1 MLINNHIYKKR
12 EIFMTLRK
20 LFSSIF
26 IIISTIIL
34 IQSACAQNIHIIDV
48 YSDIESADV
57 TIHSDDHYSDITI
70 DAKLILNGEVLRS
83 KQFFIEEIAPNSDIT
98 KILFWKMNVPPGG
111 SYRTMV
117 NLSVDGSVLETKYS
131 NFSYG
136 SQTIPRIFVKDI
148 VPDSS
153 GISAILAPYITQ
165 SGSEPILTDVEYMLL
180 DGDTVIYRTS
190 ERRIVISQATS
201 LSKDWNVRLE
211 NNKLYSGRIKARIS
225 TPREAIIALSENFT
239 SMDDT
244 RITDLFRDETGASVT
259 VLGMSQVPYT
269 GTIVF
274 TVLKDGDII
283 EEIKEQSPVLMAE
296 DDETIEVSWNGR
308 LPPGIYELSVKV
320 IGNDGD
326 ILDKWDTLI
335 EAEKSIYATQ
345 ETTPDSTAS
354 PGFSI
359 YLSIFSLVILIL
371 LSKRVGRNNG

>member
-1 MLINNHIYKKR
+1 MY
-12 EIFMTLRK
+12 LRK
-20 LFSSIF
+20 LFSTML

-34 IQSACAQNIHIIDV
+34 IQSACAQDIHIIDV
-48 YSDIESADV
+48 YSDIDSADV
-57 TIHSDDHYSDITI
+57 TIYSDDQYSDITI
-70 DAKLILNGEVLRS
+70 DAKLILDGEVLRS
-83 KQFFIEEIAPNSDIT
+83 KQFLIEDIAPNSDIT
-98 KILFWKMNVPPGG
+98 KILFWDLNIPPRG

-117 NLSVDGSVLETKYS
+117 NLSVDGSLLETKYS

-136 SQTIPRIFVKDI
+136 SPTIPRIFVKDI

-190 ERRIVISQATS
+190 ERRIVISQATP
-201 LSKDWNVRLE
+201 LSEDWNVRLE
-211 NNKLYSGRIKARIS
+211 NNRLYSARIKAKIS
-225 TPREAIIALSENFT
+225 SPREAIIALSEDFT
-239 SMDDT
+239 SMDDA

-283 EEIKEQSPVLMAE
+283 EELKEQSPVLMAE

-308 LPPGIYELSVKV
+308 LPPDIYELSVKV

-335 EAEKSIYATQ
+335 EAEESIYAAQ
-345 ETTPDSTAS
+345 EATPATTES

-359 YLSIFSLVILIL
+359 YLSISSLVILIL
-371 LSKRVGRNNG
+371 LSKRIGRNNG

>member
-1 MLINNHIYKKR
+1 MY
-12 EIFMTLRK
+12 LRK
-20 LFSSIF
+20 LFSTML

-34 IQSACAQNIHIIDV
+34 IQSACAQDIHIIDV
-48 YSDIESADV
+48 YSDIDSADV
-57 TIHSDDHYSDITI
+57 TIYSEDQYSDITI
-70 DAKLILNGEVLRS
+70 DAKLILDGEVLRS
-83 KQFFIEEIAPNSDIT
+83 KQFLIEDIAPNSDIT
-98 KILFWKMNVPPGG
+98 KILFWDLNIPPRG

-117 NLSVDGSVLETKYS
+117 NLSVDGSLLETKYS

-136 SQTIPRIFVKDI
+136 SPTIPRIFVKDI

-190 ERRIVISQATS
+190 ERRIVISQATP
-201 LSKDWNVRLE
+201 LSEDWNVRLE
-211 NNKLYSGRIKARIS
+211 NNRLYSARIKAKIS
-225 TPREAIIALSENFT
+225 SPREAIIALSEDFT
-239 SMDDT
+239 SMDDA

-308 LPPGIYELSVKV
+308 LPPDIYELSVKV

-326 ILDKWDTLI
+326 ILDKWDTII
-335 EAEKSIYATQ
+335 EAEESIYAAQ
-345 ETTPDSTAS
+345 EATPATTES

-359 YLSIFSLVILIL
+359 YLSISSLVILIL
-371 LSKRVGRNNG
+371 LSKRIGRNNG

>member
-1 MLINNHIYKKR
+1 MY
-12 EIFMTLRK
+12 LRK
-20 LFSSIF
+20 LFSTML

-34 IQSACAQNIHIIDV
+34 IQSACAQDIHIIDV
-48 YSDIESADV
+48 YSDIDSADV
-57 TIHSDDHYSDITI
+57 TIYSDDQYSDITI
-70 DAKLILNGEVLRS
+70 DAKLILDGEVLRS
-83 KQFFIEEIAPNSDIT
+83 KQFLIEDIAPNSDIT
-98 KILFWKMNVPPGG
+98 KILFWDLNIPPRG

-117 NLSVDGSVLETKYS
+117 NLSVDGSLLETKYS

-136 SQTIPRIFVKDI
+136 SPTIPRIFVKDI

-190 ERRIVISQATS
+190 ERRIVISQATP
-201 LSKDWNVRLE
+201 LSEDWNVRLE
-211 NNKLYSGRIKARIS
+211 NNRLYSARIKAKIS
-225 TPREAIIALSENFT
+225 SPREAIIALSEDFT
-239 SMDDT
+239 SMDDA
-244 RITDLFRDETGASVT
+244 RITELFRDETGASVT

-308 LPPGIYELSVKV
+308 LQPDIYELSVKV

-335 EAEKSIYATQ
+335 EAEESIYAAQ
-345 ETTPDSTAS
+345 EATPATTES

-359 YLSIFSLVILIL
+359 YLSISSLVILIL
-371 LSKRVGRNNG
+371 LSKRIGRNNG

>member
-1 MLINNHIYKKR
+1 MC
-12 EIFMTLRK
+12 LRK
-20 LFSSIF
+20 LFSTML

-34 IQSACAQNIHIIDV
+34 IQSACAQDIHIIDV
-48 YSDIESADV
+48 YSDIDSADV
-57 TIHSDDHYSDITI
+57 TIYSEDQYSDITI
-70 DAKLILNGEVLRS
+70 DAKLIIDGEVLRS
-83 KQFFIEEIAPNSDIT
+83 KQFLIEDIAPNSDIT
-98 KILFWKMNVPPGG
+98 KILFWDLNIPPRG

-136 SQTIPRIFVKDI
+136 SPTIPRIFVKDI
-148 VPDSS
+148 IPDSS

-190 ERRIVISQATS
+190 ERRIVISQATP
-201 LSKDWNVRLE
+201 LSEDWNVRLE
-211 NNKLYSGRIKARIS
+211 NNRLYSARIKAKIS
-225 TPREAIIALSENFT
+225 SPREAIIALSEDFT
-239 SMDDT
+239 SMDDA

-274 TVLKDGDII
+274 TLLKDGDII

-308 LPPGIYELSVKV
+308 LPPDIYELSVKV

-335 EAEKSIYATQ
+335 EAEESIYASQ
-345 ETTPDSTAS
+345 EATPATTES

-359 YLSIFSLVILIL
+359 YLSISSLVILIL
-371 LSKRVGRNNG
+371 LSKRIGRNNG

>member
-1 MLINNHIYKKR
+1 MY
-12 EIFMTLRK
+12 LRK
-20 LFSSIF
+20 LFSTML

-34 IQSACAQNIHIIDV
+34 IQSACAQDIHIIDV
-48 YSDIESADV
+48 YSDIDSADV
-57 TIHSDDHYSDITI
+57 TIYSDYQYSDITI
-70 DAKLILNGEVLRS
+70 DAKLILDGEVLRS
-83 KQFFIEEIAPNSDIT
+83 KQFLIEDIAPNSDIT
-98 KILFWKMNVPPGG
+98 KILFWDLNIPPRG

-117 NLSVDGSVLETKYS
+117 NLSVDGSLLETKYS

-136 SQTIPRIFVKDI
+136 SPTIPRIFIKDI

-190 ERRIVISQATS
+190 ERRIVISQATP
-201 LSKDWNVRLE
+201 LSEDWNVRLE
-211 NNKLYSGRIKARIS
+211 NNRLYSARIKAKIS
-225 TPREAIIALSENFT
+225 SPREAIIALSEDFT
-239 SMDDT
+239 SMDDA

-283 EEIKEQSPVLMAE
+283 EELKEQSPVLMAE

-308 LPPGIYELSVKV
+308 LPPDIYELSVKV

-335 EAEKSIYATQ
+335 EAEESIYAAQ
-345 ETTPDSTAS
+345 EATPATTES

-359 YLSIFSLVILIL
+359 YLSISSLVILIL
-371 LSKRVGRNNG
+371 LSKRIGRNNG

>member
-1 MLINNHIYKKR
+1 MY
-12 EIFMTLRK
+12 LRK
-20 LFSSIF
+20 LFSTML

-34 IQSACAQNIHIIDV
+34 IQSACAQDIHIIDV
-48 YSDIESADV
+48 YSDIDSADV
-57 TIHSDDHYSDITI
+57 TIYSDDQYSDITI
-70 DAKLILNGEVLRS
+70 DAKLILDGEVLRS
-83 KQFFIEEIAPNSDIT
+83 KQFLIEDIAPNSDIT
-98 KILFWKMNVPPGG
+98 KILFWDLNIPPRG

-117 NLSVDGSVLETKYS
+117 NLSVDGSLLETKYS

-136 SQTIPRIFVKDI
+136 SPTIPRIFVKDI

-190 ERRIVISQATS
+190 ERRIVISQATP
-201 LSKDWNVRLE
+201 LSEDWNVRLE
-211 NNKLYSGRIKARIS
+211 NNRLYSARIKAKIS
-225 TPREAIIALSENFT
+225 SPREAIIALSEDFT
-239 SMDDT
+239 SMDDA
-244 RITDLFRDETGASVT
+244 RITELFRDETGASVT

-308 LPPGIYELSVKV
+308 LPPDIYELSVKV

-335 EAEKSIYATQ
+335 EAEESIYAAQ
-345 ETTPDSTAS
+345 EATPATTES

-359 YLSIFSLVILIL
+359 YLSISSLVILIL
-371 LSKRVGRNNG
+371 LSKRIGRNNG

>member
-1 MLINNHIYKKR
+1 
-12 EIFMTLRK
+12 
-20 LFSSIF
+20 LFSTML

-34 IQSACAQNIHIIDV
+34 IQSACAQDIHIIDV
-48 YSDIESADV
+48 YSDIDSADV
-57 TIHSDDHYSDITI
+57 TIYSEDQYSDITI
-70 DAKLILNGEVLRS
+70 DAKLILDGEVLRS
-83 KQFFIEEIAPNSDIT
+83 KQFLIEDIAPNSDIT
-98 KILFWKMNVPPGG
+98 KILFWDLNIPPRG

-117 NLSVDGSVLETKYS
+117 NLSVDGSLLETKYS

-136 SQTIPRIFVKDI
+136 SPTIPRIFIKDI

-190 ERRIVISQATS
+190 ERRIVISQATP
-201 LSKDWNVRLE
+201 LSEDWNVRLE
-211 NNKLYSGRIKARIS
+211 NNRLYSARIKAKIS
-225 TPREAIIALSENFT
+225 SPREAIIALSEDFT
-239 SMDDT
+239 SMDDA

-283 EEIKEQSPVLMAE
+283 EELKEQSPVLMAE

-308 LPPGIYELSVKV
+308 LPPDIYELSVKV

-335 EAEKSIYATQ
+335 EAEESIYAAQ
-345 ETTPDSTAS
+345 EATPATTES

-359 YLSIFSLVILIL
+359 YLSISSLVILIL
-371 LSKRVGRNNG
+371 LSKRIGRNNG

>member
-1 MLINNHIYKKR
+1 
-12 EIFMTLRK
+12 MTLRK

-259 VLGMSQVPYT
+259 ILGMSQVPYT

>member
-1 MLINNHIYKKR
+1 MY
-12 EIFMTLRK
+12 LRK
-20 LFSSIF
+20 LFSTML

-34 IQSACAQNIHIIDV
+34 IQSACAQDIHIIDV
-48 YSDIESADV
+48 YSDIDSADV
-57 TIHSDDHYSDITI
+57 TIYSDYQYSDITI
-70 DAKLILNGEVLRS
+70 DAKLILDGEVLRS
-83 KQFFIEEIAPNSDIT
+83 KQFLIEDIAPNSDIT
-98 KILFWKMNVPPGG
+98 KILFWDLNIPPRG

-117 NLSVDGSVLETKYS
+117 NLSVDGSLLETKYS

-136 SQTIPRIFVKDI
+136 SPTIPRIFVKDI

-190 ERRIVISQATS
+190 ERRIVISQATP
-201 LSKDWNVRLE
+201 LSEDWNVRLE
-211 NNKLYSGRIKARIS
+211 NNRLYSARIKAKIS
-225 TPREAIIALSENFT
+225 SPREAIIALSEDFT
-239 SMDDT
+239 SMDDA

-283 EEIKEQSPVLMAE
+283 EELKEQSPVLMAE

-308 LPPGIYELSVKV
+308 LPPDIYELSVKV

-335 EAEKSIYATQ
+335 EAEESIYAAQ
-345 ETTPDSTAS
+345 EATPATTES

-359 YLSIFSLVILIL
+359 YLSISSLVILIL
-371 LSKRVGRNNG
+371 LSKRIGRNNG

>member
-1 MLINNHIYKKR
+1 MY
-12 EIFMTLRK
+12 LRK
-20 LFSSIF
+20 LFSTML

-34 IQSACAQNIHIIDV
+34 IQSACAQDIHIIDV
-48 YSDIESADV
+48 YSDIDSADV
-57 TIHSDDHYSDITI
+57 TIYSEDQYSDITI
-70 DAKLILNGEVLRS
+70 DAKLILDGEVLRS
-83 KQFFIEEIAPNSDIT
+83 KQFLIEDIAPNSDIT
-98 KILFWKMNVPPGG
+98 KILFWDLNIPPRG

-117 NLSVDGSVLETKYS
+117 NLSVDGSLLETKYS

-136 SQTIPRIFVKDI
+136 SPTIPRIFVKDI

-190 ERRIVISQATS
+190 ERRIVISQATP
-201 LSKDWNVRLE
+201 LSEDWNVRLE
-211 NNKLYSGRIKARIS
+211 NNRLYSARIKAKIS
-225 TPREAIIALSENFT
+225 SPREAIIALSEDFT
-239 SMDDT
+239 SMDDA

-308 LPPGIYELSVKV
+308 LPPDIYELSVKV

-335 EAEKSIYATQ
+335 EAEESIYAAQ
-345 ETTPDSTAS
+345 EATPATTES

-359 YLSIFSLVILIL
+359 YLSISSLVILIL
-371 LSKRVGRNNG
+371 LSKRIGRNNG